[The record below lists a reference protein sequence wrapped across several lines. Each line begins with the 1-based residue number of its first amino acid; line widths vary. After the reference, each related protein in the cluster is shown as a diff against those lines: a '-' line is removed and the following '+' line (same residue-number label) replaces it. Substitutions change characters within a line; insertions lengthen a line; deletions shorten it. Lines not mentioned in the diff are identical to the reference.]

1 MTELA
6 DGVDLQ
12 YNFQNLNEMKEI
24 RDKLL
29 KRYDEHGREITHGVG
44 APFNTNILKIA
55 LNAHEEVIA

>member
-1 MTELA
+1 
-6 DGVDLQ
+6 
-12 YNFQNLNEMKEI
+12 MKEI